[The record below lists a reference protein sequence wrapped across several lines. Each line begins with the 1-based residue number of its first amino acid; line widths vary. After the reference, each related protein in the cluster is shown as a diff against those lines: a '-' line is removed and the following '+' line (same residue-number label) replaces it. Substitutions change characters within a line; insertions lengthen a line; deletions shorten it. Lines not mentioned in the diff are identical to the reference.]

1 MTLKQPATHP
11 MTQEER
17 NQFAN
22 KWLSR
27 AVFNHT
33 QIGAFK
39 HGHKEGRAEC
49 RAEGIAKGREEGIIE
64 GREEGTPIAVIAQVT
79 GLSIEEIEKL

>member
-1 MTLKQPATHP
+1 

-27 AVFNHT
+27 AIFNHT

-39 HGHKEGRAEC
+39 HGQKEGRAEGIAEG
-49 RAEGIAKGREEGIIE
+49 RAEGLAEGEYKKNLENAKGFKEA
-64 GREEGTPIAVIAQVT
+64 GTPIAIIAQVT
-79 GLSIEEIEKL
+79 GLSIEEIENL